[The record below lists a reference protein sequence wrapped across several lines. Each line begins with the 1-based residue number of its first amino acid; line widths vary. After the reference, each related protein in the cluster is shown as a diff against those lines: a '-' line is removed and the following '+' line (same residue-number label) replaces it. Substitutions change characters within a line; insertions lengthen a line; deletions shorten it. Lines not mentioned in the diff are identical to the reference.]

1 MGDGTGPCLT
11 TYTARAFSGVCA
23 LKAVLAVFAVFCLLT
38 GWSSLQ
44 AADEAR
50 AVGDPASVV
59 FLSPGRSD
67 EAFWI
72 DTANFMDAAAQNLGM
87 RLKVIHSERDAS
99 TLIEHARRI
108 RNLPQPPDY
117 LLFVNEMYTAP
128 ELLRI
133 FDGSPVKLFALN
145 STLTAEQ
152 QAIIGGT
159 RQHYVNWIGS
169 LVPDDEEAGYLMAR
183 QLISLLGGQSTSM
196 VAFSGVRSTPSA
208 ALREQGLRRA
218 LADNPQITLR
228 QLVYGEWQR
237 ARAYEQARTLM
248 QRHKDIRVVWSAN
261 DEMAFGAMQ
270 AARELG
276 RAPGKKVYFAAMN
289 SSQAVLQARVAGEV
303 SVLFSGHFTL
313 GGWAMVML
321 HDYHAGQDFA
331 QRGGKD
337 RMLSVFR
344 SLDAQQAAR
353 LAQRLRMPGYGLD
366 FKRFSAV
373 YHPDLQ
379 QYDFSVAPLLE

>member
-1 MGDGTGPCLT
+1 MPCQT
-11 TYTARAFSGVCA
+11 TYTARAFFGVRA
-23 LKAVLAVFAVFCLLT
+23 LRAVFAVLTVLFLLSA
-38 GWSSLQ
+38 GASLQ
-44 AADEAR
+44 AAVETR
-50 AVGDPASVV
+50 PAVAPASVI

-72 DTANFMDAAAQNLGM
+72 DSANFMQAAAASLGM
-87 RLKVIHSERDAS
+87 RLQVIHSERDAS
-99 TLIEHARRI
+99 TLIAHARRI
-108 RNLPQPPDY
+108 RELPEPPDY
-117 LLFVNEMYTAP
+117 LVFVNEMYTAP

-133 FDGSPVKLFALN
+133 FGGSPIKLFSLH
-145 STLTAEQ
+145 STLTPEQ
-152 QAIIGGT
+152 QGIVGGT
-159 RQHYVNWIGS
+159 REHYLNWIGS

-228 QLVYGEWQR
+228 QLVYGEWRR

-276 RAPGKKVYFAAMN
+276 RQPGRDVYFAAMN

-313 GGWAMVML
+313 GGWAMVLL
-321 HDYHAGQDFA
+321 HDYHAGLDFA

-337 RMLSVFR
+337 RALSVFR
-344 SLDAQQAAR
+344 SLGEGQAAR
-353 LAQRLRMPGYGLD
+353 LAKRLRVPGYGLD
-366 FKRFSAV
+366 FKRLSAV
-373 YHPDLQ
+373 YRPGLQ
-379 QYDFSVAPLLE
+379 RYDFSVEPLLE

>member
-1 MGDGTGPCLT
+1 ML
-11 TYTARAFSGVCA
+11 F
-23 LKAVLAVFAVFCLLT
+23 LLSV
-38 GWSSLQ
+38 GASLQ
-44 AADEAR
+44 AAAETRPA
-50 AVGDPASVV
+50 ATPASVI

-72 DTANFMDAAAQNLGM
+72 DTANFMKAAAASLGM
-87 RLKVIHSERDAS
+87 QLQVIHSERNAS
-99 TLIEHARRI
+99 TLIAHARRI
-108 RNLPQPPDY
+108 RDLPNPPDY

-128 ELLRI
+128 ELLRL
-133 FDGSPVKLFALN
+133 FEGSPVKLFALN

-152 QAIIGGT
+152 QAIIGGA

-169 LVPDDEEAGYLMAR
+169 LVPNDEEAGYLMAR

-196 VAFSGVRSTPSA
+196 VAFSGMRSTPSA
-208 ALREQGLRRA
+208 VLREQGLRRA

-276 RAPGKKVYFAAMN
+276 RTPGKKVYFAAMN
-289 SSQAVLQARVAGEV
+289 TSQAVLHARAEGDV

-313 GGWAMVML
+313 GGWAMVLL

-331 QRGGKD
+331 RRGGKD
-337 RMLSVFR
+337 RMLSVFQ
-344 SLDAQQAAR
+344 SLDEQQAAR
-353 LAQRLRMPGYGLD
+353 LAQRLRVPGYGLD

-379 QYDFSVAPLLE
+379 QYDFSLAPLLQ